1 MAIGFDFPFA
11 VNPAGQIAPERDEN
25 EVLRGKI
32 LQVLF
37 TTAGER
43 VNQPDFGCG
52 LFNLVFD
59 PNNTIMAAA
68 TEFTVGQAL
77 TRWLGEEIV
86 VGGVNVKAVD
96 EALTVEVAYIRR
108 SDLSRQG
115 VRVRFR

>member
-1 MAIGFDFPFA
+1 MATGIDFPFA
-11 VNPAGQIAPERDEN
+11 VSPAGRIATEADEN
-25 EVLRGKI
+25 EVLCGKI
-32 LQVLF
+32 IQVLF

-68 TEFTVGQAL
+68 AEFTVGQAL

-86 VGGVNVKAVD
+86 VGGVDVRAFD

-115 VRVRFR
+115 IRVRLR